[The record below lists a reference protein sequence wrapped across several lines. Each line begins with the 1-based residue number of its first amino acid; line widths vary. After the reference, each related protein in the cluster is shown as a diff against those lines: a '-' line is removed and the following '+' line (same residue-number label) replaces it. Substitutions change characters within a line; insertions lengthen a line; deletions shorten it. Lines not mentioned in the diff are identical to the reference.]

1 MEAQHTLAVQKV
13 CSHAYH
19 SLHPSSQEKHTN
31 ATKKVVTGKIVIRQ
45 EQRQR
50 KFIDTIILN
59 TTYNKSTDP
68 EVNPDHRI
76 ILQPSSGFEGRK
88 K

>member
-45 EQRQR
+45 QQRQQ
-50 KFIDTIILN
+50 KFIDT
-59 TTYNKSTDP
+59 
-68 EVNPDHRI
+68 RI
-76 ILQPSSGFEGRK
+76 WFFQFYRK
-88 K
+88 KPPRLFACWHL